1 MSYSGVVMSRRAA
14 FLLFC
19 LVLAAIVIQV
29 SLLPMFI
36 RPSFKP
42 DLLLVIMV
50 FIALRSS
57 HEIGA
62 PLAWLLGLL
71 NDVCSGLYLGLN
83 AVSFLVSYLVI
94 KSVSDRLYADSAIL
108 FVLTVAGVTLAGFTL
123 NLLLIV
129 MFTSSP
135 GIVYSM
141 LSDIFP
147 RLLVNAFVASIV
159 STFPGFDCQLE
170 SS

>member
-1 MSYSGVVMSRRAA
+1 MNSRTALLCIIVV
-14 FLLFC
+14 
-19 LVLAAIVIQV
+19 AAIVIQV
-29 SLLPMFI
+29 SLLPVFLL
-36 RPSFKP
+36 PPFKP

-50 FIALRSS
+50 FLALRGTF
-57 HEIGA
+57 ETGA

-83 AVSFLVSYLVI
+83 AATFLIAFLVI

-108 FVLTVAGVTLAGFTL
+108 FVLTVAGVTLAGFTM

-129 MFTSSP
+129 MFTATP
-135 GIVYSM
+135 GIAYSM
-141 LSDIFP
+141 FSDIIP

-159 STFPGFDCQLE
+159 SAFPGFDSQLE
-170 SS
+170 TS

>member
-1 MSYSGVVMSRRAA
+1 M
-14 FLLFC
+14 LLFAV
-19 LVLAAIVIQV
+19 LVLSAIIIQV
-29 SLLPMFI
+29 SLLPVFI
-36 RPSFKP
+36 MPSFKP

-50 FIALRSS
+50 FLALRGSF
-57 HEIGA
+57 EAGA
-62 PLAWLLGLL
+62 PLAWLLGMLS
-71 NDVCSGLYLGLN
+71 DVYSGLYLGLN
-83 AVSFLVSYLVI
+83 ALSFLISFFVI

-108 FVLTVAGVTLAGFTL
+108 FVLTVAGVTVAGFTL

-141 LSDIFP
+141 FADLFP

-159 STFPGFDCQLE
+159 TVFPGFDAHVT